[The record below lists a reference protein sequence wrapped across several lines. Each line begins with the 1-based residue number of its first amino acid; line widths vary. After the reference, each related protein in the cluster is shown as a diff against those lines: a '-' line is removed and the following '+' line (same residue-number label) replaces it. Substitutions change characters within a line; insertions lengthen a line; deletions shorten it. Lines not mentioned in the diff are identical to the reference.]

1 MRKDRF
7 TDEAMAAARALADLK
22 YSENAEVQQA
32 FAEAYDFARCRRP
45 DGSTYPI
52 AAGKQCRRGTKTS
65 DAEPAKKKSTAERMA
80 AAYDK
85 RKKEGSFVPKKEKKK
100 PEAAVK
106 PAGKKFKTD
115 FRKEV
120 EEAAEK
126 RRKKEAEI
134 VANQQRLA
142 RGKKFI
148 MKARQGMKRLEA
160 QYRMAVG
167 RPGGNPGKI
176 MDAMK
181 RLRKQTEKVGAEME
195 KLMSSAQGKGQFY
208 VP

>member
-22 YSENAEVQQA
+22 MSDSES

-65 DAEPAKKKSTAERMA
+65 DTEPAKKKSTAERMK

-85 RKKEGSFVPKKEKKK
+85 RKKEGGFAPKKEKKS
-100 PEAAVK
+100 EAAVK
-106 PAGKKFKTD
+106 PAGKKLKTD

-120 EEAAEK
+120 KEAAEK
-126 RRKKEAEI
+126 RRKREAEI

-160 QYRMAVG
+160 QYRVATG
-167 RPGGNPGKI
+167 RPGGNPEKI
-176 MDAMK
+176 MAAMK
-181 RLRKQTEKVGAEME
+181 RLRKQAEKVGAEME
-195 KLMSSAQGKGQFY
+195 KLMPGTKGKGQFY